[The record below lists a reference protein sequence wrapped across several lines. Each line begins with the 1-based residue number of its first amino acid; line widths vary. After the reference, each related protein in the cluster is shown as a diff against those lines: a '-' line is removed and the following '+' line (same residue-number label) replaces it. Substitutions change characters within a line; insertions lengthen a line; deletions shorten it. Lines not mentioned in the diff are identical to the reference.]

1 MVLSGKQKLL
11 LRRENQKV
19 NSNWNLWGFFLL
31 ISFLPALILTIVFR
45 LAGIKTIFWS
55 ERGTSR
61 HPWFRGY
68 ISVFFLLWFYT
79 AFAFIFLCIFLFLV
93 KSLLQKK
100 DRSQRKKAGKYILI
114 FFSNQL
120 VFNILLILLW
130 KGRTKSNS
138 IMIILTSFLL
148 IILNSFFIHYFFS
161 KPVMKL
167 LNKEYPYYFPDA
179 FLKNRRSITKI
190 GSLKFKKIQ
199 SFSWAIMI
207 TLILVDFW
215 ILSLLFY
222 LNLSKTYY

>member
-11 LRRENQKV
+11 LRRENQKI

-31 ISFLPALILTIVFR
+31 ISFLPALTLTIAFR

-68 ISVFFLLWFYT
+68 ISVFFLLWSYT

-100 DRSQRKKAGKYILI
+100 DRRQRKKAGKYILI

-138 IMIILTSFLL
+138 ILTSFLL

-207 TLILVDFW
+207 TLILVNFW
-215 ILSLLFY
+215 AFLLLFY
-222 LNLSKTYY
+222 LRLSATCY